1 MSIGQTN
8 ELARLRSQTI
18 WQMLSRVTQ
27 RNPQRNAL
35 VAANDAGEVQHL
47 CYGRL
52 CERVRDLSAG
62 LASIGVRR
70 GDRLVLW
77 MTNSPEWSSAIRCPR

>member
-52 CERVRDLSAG
+52 MRSSIWHLYSAT
-62 LASIGVRR
+62 RR
-70 GDRLVLW
+70 SCSRRW
-77 MTNSPEWSSAIRCPR
+77 A